1 MRREIVLLLKSVI
14 VGFAIYNEKK
24 EEKHYKAPALFFSH
38 LRQNAR
44 IENCHGVQFTAC
56 V

>member
-24 EEKHYKAPALFFSH
+24 GRKTLEPQPYFSAIYVKM
-38 LRQNAR
+38 L
-44 IENCHGVQFTAC
+44 E
-56 V
+56 